1 MSNISYFYL
10 TLQAPTT
17 QNGQTHSKNLSAVCW
32 RIAWECIWP
41 FCWVRAERV
50 NLHSDF
56 DVMLLLG
63 IIQCALTVICI
74 ASAALSIVLRTTNH
88 SRWKKCQLIA
98 LFIGVLA
105 GKFTVSHS
113 FFASTR
119 NCIRMKPV
127 NIICLKPTN

>member
-1 MSNISYFYL
+1 M
-10 TLQAPTT
+10 AKHT
-17 QNGQTHSKNLSAVCW
+17 QKICRQFADELLE
-32 RIAWECIWP
+32 RIWP
-41 FCWVRAERV
+41 FCGVRAERV

-127 NIICLKPTN
+127 NIICLKPTTETLDKCVKFVQS